1 MEKIEQTAI
10 IDPSGLQYDAYQA
23 ICMKLQAKAKQ
34 AETPVRLIVVTSTTA
49 EEGQE
54 TVAAN
59 LAVVMAKTG
68 VKTLLLDCDFRTPV
82 LHEVFQLPNRGLTD
96 CFTAGADYHEFV
108 QHVADTELDIVTSGT
123 SVTNAG
129 ELLSG
134 RQMQELLQAVRSE
147 YDYVFVNTP
156 PVLASA
162 DAISISGKA
171 DGVILGVPVGLYFEQ
186 HDRGIK
192 KLCLPLFY
200 NQQINRLHGFDMRI
214 ATDFSFIMFKNL
226 L

>member
-1 MEKIEQTAI
+1 MEKIELTAMN
-10 IDPSGLQYDAYQA
+10 DPSGLQYDAYQV
-23 ICMKLQAKAKQ
+23 ICMKLQAKAKR
-34 AETPVRLIVVTSTTA
+34 EEKPVRVIAVTSTTA
-49 EEGQE
+49 KEGQA

-96 CFTAGADYHEFV
+96 CLTAGADYHEFV
-108 QHVADTELDIVTSGT
+108 QKVVDTGLDFVTGGT
-123 SVTNAG
+123 AVTNAG

-134 RQMQELLQAVRSE
+134 RPMQELLQAVRDE

-162 DAISISGKA
+162 DAISVSGKA
-171 DGVILGVPVGLYFEQ
+171 DGVILVIASGKNEA
-186 HDRGIK
+186 K
-192 KLCLPLFY
+192 
-200 NQQINRLHGFDMRI
+200 QINKAKVTLEQAG
-214 ATDFSFIMFKNL
+214 ASL
-226 L
+226 LGCILYNTTEE

>member
-1 MEKIEQTAI
+1 MEKIEWTEWK
-10 IDPSGLQYDAYQA
+10 DLSGLQYDAYQA

-34 AETPVRLIVVTSTTA
+34 AEKPVRVIVVTSTTA

-54 TVAAN
+54 EVAAN

-68 VKTLLLDCDFRTPV
+68 VKTLLIDCDFRTPV

-96 CFTAGADYHEFV
+96 CLTTETDYHEFM
-108 QHVADTELDIVTSGT
+108 QQVAGTDLDIVTGGSA
-123 SVTNAG
+123 VANAG

-162 DAISISGKA
+162 DAISVSGKA
-171 DGVILGVPVGLYFEQ
+171 DGVILVIASGKNEAKLINKAKVTLEQ
-186 HDRGIK
+186 AG
-192 KLCLPLFY
+192 
-200 NQQINRLHGFDMRI
+200 
-214 ATDFSFIMFKNL
+214 ASL
-226 L
+226 LGCILNNTTEE

>member
-1 MEKIEQTAI
+1 MEKIERTAI
-10 IDPSGLQYDAYQA
+10 KDSTGLQCDAYQA

-34 AETPVRLIVVTSTTA
+34 SEKAVRVIIVTSTTA

-54 TVAAN
+54 TVVAS
-59 LAVVMAKTG
+59 LAIVMAKTG

-96 CFTAGADYHEFV
+96 CLVAGADYHEFV
-108 QHVADTELDIVTSGT
+108 QHVADADLDIVTGGT
-123 SVTNAG
+123 AVANAG

-134 RQMQELLQAVRSE
+134 RPMQELLQAARSE

-162 DAISISGKA
+162 DAISVSGKA
-171 DGVILGVPVGLYFEQ
+171 DGVILVIASGKNEAKLINKAKVMLEQ
-186 HDRGIK
+186 AGA
-192 KLCLPLFY
+192 F
-200 NQQINRLHGFDMRI
+200 
-214 ATDFSFIMFKNL
+214 L
-226 L
+226 LGCILNNTTEE

>member
-1 MEKIEQTAI
+1 MEKIELTAMK
-10 IDPSGLQYDAYQA
+10 DSTGLQYDAYQA

-59 LAVVMAKTG
+59 LSVVMAKTG

-96 CFTAGADYHEFV
+96 CLSAGADFHEFV
-108 QHVADTELDIVTSGT
+108 QYVADTALDIITGGA

-134 RQMQELLQAVRSE
+134 RQMQELLQVVRGE
-147 YDYVFVNTP
+147 YDYVFVNTS

-162 DAISISGKA
+162 DAISVSGKA
-171 DGVILGVPVGLYFEQ
+171 DGVILVIASGKNEAKLINKAKVTLEQAGASLLGCILYNTTEE
-186 HDRGIK
+186 
-192 KLCLPLFY
+192 
-200 NQQINRLHGFDMRI
+200 
-214 ATDFSFIMFKNL
+214 
-226 L
+226 

>member
-1 MEKIEQTAI
+1 MEKIEQTARK
-10 IDPSGLQYDAYQA
+10 DLSGLQYDAYQA

-54 TVAAN
+54 AVAAN

-82 LHEVFQLPNRGLTD
+82 LHEMFQLPNRGLTD
-96 CFTAGADYHEFV
+96 CLSTGADYHEFV
-108 QHVADTELDIVTSGT
+108 QRVADTELDIVTGGAAVSNT
-123 SVTNAG
+123 G

-134 RQMQELLQAVRSE
+134 LQMQELLQAVRNE

-162 DAISISGKA
+162 DAISVSGKA
-171 DGVILGVPVGLYFEQ
+171 DGVILVIASGKNEAKLINKAKVTLEQ
-186 HDRGIK
+186 TG
-192 KLCLPLFY
+192 
-200 NQQINRLHGFDMRI
+200 
-214 ATDFSFIMFKNL
+214 ASL
-226 L
+226 LGCILNNTTEE